1 MGYLIIILSLV
12 FVALLWVI
20 VSRDDPASIFTRPEK
35 QEGNRG
41 EYIATRII
49 KEVLNGEDVLLTN
62 IEVSFENSH
71 TELDDLIINQN
82 GIFIIEVKNL
92 SGDLYGDENSPK
104 WTKYKTTSAGNKYI
118 KELDNPIKQ
127 VKRQIYILA
136 NHLRDNG
143 FHIWVNGYVFFL
155 KGNSPVESEFVLK
168 TQDDIASVL
177 HSPGRKHLKQEEI
190 RQLTHL
196 LTEEQQS

>member
-104 WTKYKTTSAGNKYI
+104 WTKYKTTSAGNTYI
-118 KELDNPIKQ
+118 
-127 VKRQIYILA
+127 

-155 KGNSPVESEFVLK
+155 KGNSPVDSEFVLK

-177 HSPGRKHLKQEEI
+177 HRPGRKHLKQEEI

>member
-49 KEVLNGEDVLLTN
+49 KEVLNGEDILLTN
-62 IEVSFENSH
+62 IEASFENSH

-104 WTKYKTTSAGNKYI
+104 WTKYKTT
-118 KELDNPIKQ
+118 
-127 VKRQIYILA
+127 
-136 NHLRDNG
+136 
-143 FHIWVNGYVFFL
+143 
-155 KGNSPVESEFVLK
+155 
-168 TQDDIASVL
+168 
-177 HSPGRKHLKQEEI
+177 
-190 RQLTHL
+190 
-196 LTEEQQS
+196 